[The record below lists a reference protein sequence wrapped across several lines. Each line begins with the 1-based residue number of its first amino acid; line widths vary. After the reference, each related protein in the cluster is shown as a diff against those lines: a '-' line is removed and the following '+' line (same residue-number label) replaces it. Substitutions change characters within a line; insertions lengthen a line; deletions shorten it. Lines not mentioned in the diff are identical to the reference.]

1 MAAEA
6 FIDWWNTHSDEMF
19 EWKRDAIAEAAWDAG
34 RAAQTKADGIAG
46 KWFHS
51 FKDGYVHWQ
60 GQVLSA
66 QPADH
71 FLVQLYEWFMGQPN
85 KQVIVPFS
93 DMIGWTFY
101 DSSEQMVFEWEHRLA
116 PRDDER
122 RRAEKQGE
130 RLTHRTTGQAQNAGE
145 Q

>member
-1 MAAEA
+1 MNKYN
-6 FIDWWNTHSDEMF
+6 IQQL
-19 EWKRDAIAEAAWDAG
+19 RGAWGAG
-34 RAAQTKADGIAG
+34 RAAQEKSDGIVG

-71 FLVQLYEWFMGQPN
+71 FLVQLYEWFLGEPN
-85 KQVIVPFS
+85 KQIVVPFS
-93 DMIGWTFY
+93 EMVGWTFY
-101 DSSEQMVFEWEHRLA
+101 DSNEQMLHEWRYRLA
-116 PRDDER
+116 PLDDER

-130 RLTHRTTGQAQNAGE
+130 QLSHRTTGALQNTDE
-145 Q
+145 RTS

>member
-1 MAAEA
+1 MSKYN
-6 FIDWWNTHSDEMF
+6 IQQL
-19 EWKRDAIAEAAWDAG
+19 RGAWGAG
-34 RAAQTKADGIAG
+34 RAAQTKADGVAG

-51 FKDGYVHWQ
+51 FKDGHVHWQ

-93 DMIGWTFY
+93 DMVGWTFY
-101 DSSEQMVFEWEHRLA
+101 DSSEQMMFEWEQRLA

-130 RLTHRTTGQAQNAGE
+130 RLTLRTTGQAQNAADTVE
-145 Q
+145 KNL